1 MKYTATD
8 GVLEYG
14 VVWSP
19 GPLAGTVWVL
29 PYSGAPQR
37 TARVVHVEK
46 REQVPPGELN
56 RAMSRVENASDDLGR
71 WNEHYRRSAY
81 LKTFSRSARMSKR
94 IWQDALDD
102 YVGHDELKGS

>member
-8 GVLEYG
+8 GVLDYG
-14 VVWSP
+14 IVWSP

-37 TARVVHVEK
+37 TARVVHVER
-46 REQVPPGELN
+46 REQVPGHELN
-56 RAMSRVENASDDLGR
+56 RAMERVERATDDLGR
-71 WNEHYRRSAY
+71 ARPEYRRAAY
-81 LKTFSRSARMSKR
+81 LKIFSHSARMSKR

-102 YVGHDELKGS
+102 YVGHDELQES